1 MVERVHDRRM
11 GRASLAAFA
20 LALCGGS
27 VGCASTHDVDD
38 TPVDAGRDAPA
49 TADVAD
55 SGVPFDVGVDVG
67 TTINCGTGDAG
78 LCACKEVKQRGTTFY
93 IVLDRS
99 SSMSDIVAP
108 ATETKWV
115 LIRRALF
122 DRTIGVL
129 RPLDTRIAVGL
140 SVFPGD
146 EGLSAGCSVGRELMP
161 LTQGEDFTYNKM
173 EAILNSQVPSGATP
187 TAATLKALADNV
199 ATLPKPVYLL
209 LATDGGPNCGD
220 GPCDADHCTYNID
233 GRSFGTTKCDSTKN
247 CCDPAI
253 GTGGAGPRACLDS
266 EATLSAITTLS
277 GAGVKTF
284 VLGIAGAAP
293 YAADLDR
300 FALAGGT
307 ERYYAA
313 DDPTQEAFAAALS
326 LIAAKVVD
334 RCVITIDPPASDPGV
349 TNVLADGVVVPQDP
363 VDGWTWRDD
372 ATIELHGSTCADV
385 KSGKTTSLKVAV
397 GCKTV
402 VR

>member
-1 MVERVHDRRM
+1 MR
-11 GRASLAAFA
+11 RASFAAIEFA
-20 LALCGGS
+20 LGVGLLL
-27 VGCASTHDVDD
+27 GCASTHDVDG
-38 TPVDAGRDAPA
+38 TPVDTGVDSAAP
-49 TADVAD
+49 DVAD
-55 SGVPFDVGVDVG
+55 SGVPFDVATDTGA
-67 TTINCGTGDAG
+67 TINCGAADAG

-146 EGLSAGCSVGRELMP
+146 DGLSAGCSVGRELMP

-187 TAATLKALADNV
+187 TAATLKVLAENLS
-199 ATLPKPVYLL
+199 TLPKPVYVL

-220 GPCDADHCTYNID
+220 TTCDAAHCTYNID

-253 GTGGAGPRACLDS
+253 GTGGAGARACLDS
-266 EATLSAITTLS
+266 EATLGAITALS
-277 GAGVKTF
+277 ATGVKTF

-293 YAADLDR
+293 YAVDLDR
-300 FALAGGT
+300 FAVAGGT
-307 ERYYAA
+307 ERYYPA

-334 RCVITIDPPASDPGV
+334 PCVITLDPPPTEPGV
-349 TNVLADGVVVPQDP
+349 TNVLADGVIVPQDSA
-363 VDGWTWRDD
+363 DGWTWRDD
-372 ATIELHGSTCADV
+372 ATIELHGPTCDDV
-385 KSGKTTSLKVAV
+385 KSGKTKSLKVAV
-397 GCKTV
+397 GCKTI